1 MRAQEAFFGAIG
13 QATMDLLSR
22 FCVVDSWSANLDSA
36 VFSLGETARRFH
48 GLDPRSPRFGL
59 LEFVRCYDTR
69 ASYEIINLFEQAA
82 ASGRPFQYTA
92 ELKSTTPEKRLVHCF
107 GDLTTAPSGST
118 NGELT
123 GSFSSHGTNL
133 SAAEN
138 FGPGQSNLK
147 HSASSYLTI

>member
-1 MRAQEAFFGAIG
+1 MFRISTEKSRDADHETFFGGIG
-13 QATMDLLSR
+13 PATLDLLSR

-48 GLDPRSPRFGL
+48 GLDPRSSRFGL

-92 ELKSTTPEKRLVHCF
+92 ELKSATPEKRVVHCF
-107 GDLTTAPSGST
+107 GDLTTGPNGPA

-123 GSFSSHGTNL
+123 GIFLIARH
-133 SAAEN
+133 E
-138 FGPGQSNLK
+138 FVRC
-147 HSASSYLTI
+147 